1 MIQRLMEPDPEKRAD
16 LEDVL
21 EHPWFKEDDMSKRL
35 SLRNVNQEHEK
46 ELEEKPLTLLDR
58 FLDEDSSDEE
68 DVSGNGQDDSTD
80 SRQFAAEMLAG
91 SDKKPKNSM
100 WSNWMWSKAKLLL
113 PS

>member
-1 MIQRLMEPDPEKRAD
+1 MDVDPEKRAD

-46 ELEEKPLTLLDR
+46 ELEEKPMTLLDR
-58 FLDEDSSDEE
+58 FLDEDSSDE
-68 DVSGNGQDDSTD
+68 DDCPGGDEIENSTD

-91 SDKKPKNSM
+91 GEKKQKKNSV